1 MHLIL
6 KERIKMFKAGY
17 VALVGKPNAG
27 KSSLVNALVGEKVA
41 IISSKPQT
49 TRENILGVLTRDD
62 FQIVFVDTP
71 GIHHTKN
78 ALSKAMMK
86 NVRSAV
92 SGVDLVLY
100 LIDGTTLPDE
110 EQIEYIQHLG
120 ENKLIVRS
128 KIDLP
133 KQKDFNS
140 DLSISSH
147 TGENLDKLL
156 DLILERLPSYDNPTY
171 IFEPD
176 YYTDKSV
183 KFIIAE
189 EVREKA
195 LNLLNQEV
203 PHGIAVEVIKFEE
216 NEDIVYIDADIICEQ
231 ERHKGMII
239 GKGGE
244 TLKKMG
250 SQTRLFA
257 EELLGKKIM
266 LKLFVKVEKD
276 WRNKPEKVKNLGY

>member
-1 MHLIL
+1 
-6 KERIKMFKAGY
+6 MFKAGY

-49 TRENILGVLTRDD
+49 TRENILGVLTREDS
-62 FQIVFVDTP
+62 QIVFVDTP

-100 LIDGTTLPDE
+100 LIDGTTTPDG
-110 EQIEYIQHLG
+110 EQLEYIEHLG
-120 ENKLIVRS
+120 ENKIIVRS

-133 KQKDFNS
+133 KQKEFECDIE
-140 DLSISSH
+140 ISSQ
-147 TGENLDKLL
+147 TGENLDKLV
-156 DLILERLPSYDNPTY
+156 DMILEKLPEYEQPTY
-171 IFEPD
+171 LFDPE

-183 KFIIAE
+183 KFLIAE
-189 EVREKA
+189 EIREKA

-203 PHGIAVEVIKFEE
+203 PHGVAVEIIKFDEQE
-216 NEDIVYIDADIICEQ
+216 NIIYIDADIVCEQ

-239 GKGGE
+239 GKGGD

-250 SQTRLFA
+250 SQTRTFA
-257 EELLGKKIM
+257 ESLLGKKIM
-266 LKLFVKVEKD
+266 LRLFVKVEKD
-276 WRNKPEKVKNLGY
+276 WRTKPEKVKNLGY